1 MSEEKQDQFVELMK
15 KLDQPE
21 YTNRGYS
28 KDSTVTIPGS
38 LFADFVNTVSFV
50 KQTLQS
56 IEKSTEATLRVAS
69 HLNEQ
74 TAKLTIRVM
83 EAHINNIEAGNTI
96 SNTELDKEDAEADIQ
111 PISNN

>member
-1 MSEEKQDQFVELMK
+1 MSEEKKDQFVELMK
-15 KLDQPE
+15 KLEQPE
-21 YTNRGYS
+21 YANRGYS

-56 IEKSTEATLRVAS
+56 IEKSAEATLSVAS

-74 TAKLTIRVM
+74 TAKLTVRLM
-83 EAHINNIEAGNTI
+83 EAHVANIENGSTI
-96 SNTELDKEDAEADIQ
+96 SNEELDKEDAVADIQ
-111 PISNN
+111 PIQNN

>member
-15 KLDQPE
+15 KLEQPE
-21 YTNRGYS
+21 YSNRGYA

-38 LFADFVNTVSFV
+38 LFADFVNTVSFI
-50 KQTLQS
+50 KQTLQN
-56 IEKSTEATLRVAS
+56 IEKSAEATLRVAS

-74 TAKLTIRVM
+74 TSKLTIRVM
-83 EAHINNIEAGNTI
+83 EAHVNNIDAGNTV
-96 SNTELDKEDAEADIQ
+96 SNKELDKQDAEEEIQ

>member
-1 MSEEKQDQFVELMK
+1 MSEEKNDQFVELIK
-15 KLDQPE
+15 KLDKPE

-56 IEKSTEATLRVAS
+56 IEKSAQATLSVAN

-74 TAKLTIRVM
+74 TAKLTVRVM
-83 EAHINNIEAGNTI
+83 EAHIANIESGATI
-96 SNTELDKEDAEADIQ
+96 SNEELDKEDAVADIQ
-111 PISNN
+111 PITNN